1 MKKRIHT
8 VVIILAILAVA
19 GAAAARDTKD
29 SETARYVRSHYTKF
43 EYRVPMRDGIR
54 LFTAVY
60 IPNDMSK
67 TYPILMMRTPYS
79 VAPYGADRY
88 KDSLGPSKA
97 FAREGYIFVYQDV
110 RGRFMSGGRF
120 VNMRPEDAW
129 ERGGNAVDES
139 TDTWDTIDW
148 LIHHIKGNNGKVGIW
163 GISYPG
169 FYASC
174 GMIHS
179 HPALK
184 AVSPQA
190 PIADWFW
197 DDMHRNGAFNVVLAF
212 DFFSVF
218 GRPRQGPTTEW
229 PEHLEMGT
237 SDAYDFFLDLGP
249 LANAN
254 ERFFHHEIPFWDQVA
269 AHPNYDELWRSRNI
283 LPHLRN
289 VKAAVM
295 VVGGLFDT
303 EDLYG
308 PLATYR
314 AVERQNPGID
324 NVLVMGP
331 WRHGG
336 WAWTSGED
344 LGEESFGFAT
354 AKWFRKNVELPFFR
368 HYLKDGPAP
377 HQPEALVFETGADR
391 WRELDRWP
399 PRATTTLLYL
409 GEGHALSWTR
419 PDPEGEAWDQY
430 VSDPSKPVP
439 YTEEITTGWSA
450 SYMTED
456 QRFAGRRPDVLVYTS
471 EPLEDDLTVA
481 GPVMADLWVSTSGG
495 DSDWIVKIID
505 VQPTKEPRWS
515 NCGHG
520 WGEEHKDRTAGVQR
534 LVRAE
539 AFRGRFRNSFEHP
552 EPFTPDEP
560 THIRYELHDIFHTF
574 LKGHRIMIQI
584 QSTWFPFIDRNPGSW
599 VDNIFEAK
607 AKDFIPVTNR
617 VYRSAKHPSAVE
629 LRILRGQG
637 EEEQHATK

>member
-1 MKKRIHT
+1 MKHFRT
-8 VVIILAILAVA
+8 LFLVVMVVAMAAVA
-19 GAAAARDTKD
+19 GARDPKG
-29 SETARYVRSHYTKF
+29 SEAARYVRSHYTKF
-43 EYRVPMRDGIR
+43 EYRIPMRDGVR

-60 IPNDMSK
+60 VPNDLSK
-67 TYPILMMRTPYS
+67 TYPILMTRTPYS

-88 KDSLGPSKA
+88 MESLGPSEA

-110 RGRFMSGGRF
+110 RGRFMSEGEF
-120 VNMRPEDAW
+120 VNMRPEEAW
-129 ERGGNAVDES
+129 DGGRAKVDES
-139 TDTWDTIDW
+139 TDTWDTIEW
-148 LIHHIKGNNGKVGIW
+148 LIHHVKGNNGKVGIW

-169 FYASC
+169 YYASC
-174 GMIHS
+174 SMIHS

-197 DDMHRNGAFNVVLAF
+197 DDMHRNGTFNLVLAF

-229 PEHLEMGT
+229 PKHLEMGT
-237 SDAYDFFLDLGP
+237 PDAYDFFLDLGP

-254 ERFFHHEIPFWDQVA
+254 ERFFHHEIPFWDEVA
-269 AHPNYDELWRSRNI
+269 AHPNYDEFWQARNV
-283 LPHLRN
+283 LPHLKN
-289 VKAAVM
+289 IKAAVM
-295 VVGGLFDT
+295 VVGGWFDT

-314 AVERQNPGID
+314 AVEKQNPGIH

-336 WAWTSGED
+336 WAWTSGER

-354 AKWFRKNVELPFFR
+354 AKWFRENVELPFFR
-368 HYLKDGPAP
+368 HYLKGGPVP

-391 WRELDRWP
+391 WREFDGWP
-399 PRATTTLLYL
+399 PPAETRSLYL
-409 GEGHALSWTR
+409 GEGHTLSWTR
-419 PDPEGEAWDQY
+419 TSSQEEAWDQY
-430 VSDPSKPVP
+430 VSDPAKPVP

-450 SYMTED
+450 EYMTED

-471 EPLEDDLTVA
+471 EPLKDDLTVA

-495 DSDWIVKIID
+495 DSDWVVKLID
-505 VQPTKEPRWS
+505 VQPTEDPHWVEGEM
-515 NCGHG
+515 N
-520 WGEEHKDRTAGVQR
+520 WGEEPKDKSGGVQR

-539 AFRGRFRNSFEHP
+539 AFRGRFRNGFEHP
-552 EPFTPDEP
+552 EPFAPNEP
-560 THIRYELHDIFHTF
+560 AHLRYELHDIFHTF
-574 LKGHRIMIQI
+574 LKGHRIMVQI
-584 QSTWFPFIDRNPGSW
+584 QSTWFPFIDRNPGTW

-607 AKDFIPVTNR
+607 AEDFVPVTNR
-617 VYRSAKHPSAVE
+617 VYRSAKHPSAVQ
-629 LRILRGQG
+629 LRIM
-637 EEEQHATK
+637 K

>member
-1 MKKRIHT
+1 MKQIRT
-8 VVIILAILAVA
+8 VVA
-19 GAAAARDTKD
+19 GVLMVVMAGMAWASPPRD

-43 EYRVPMRDGIR
+43 EYRIPMRDGVR

-60 IPNDMSK
+60 VPNDLSK
-67 TYPILMMRTPYS
+67 TYPILMTRTPYS

-88 KDSLGPSKA
+88 KDSLGPSEA

-110 RGRFMSGGRF
+110 RGRFMSEGTF

-129 ERGGNAVDES
+129 EKGGTAVDES
-139 TDTWDTIDW
+139 TDTWDTIEW
-148 LIHHIKGNNGKVGIW
+148 LIHHVKGNNGKVGMW

-197 DDMHRNGAFNVVLAF
+197 DDMHRNGAFNLVLTF

-218 GRPRQGPTTEW
+218 GRPRKGPTTEW

-237 SDAYDFFLDLGP
+237 ADAYDFFLGLGP
-249 LANAN
+249 LSNAD
-254 ERFFHHEIPFWDQVA
+254 ERFFHHEIPFWDEVSQ
-269 AHPNYDELWRSRNI
+269 HPNYDSFWQSRNI
-283 LPHLRN
+283 LPHLKN
-289 VKAAVM
+289 IKAAVM

-314 AVERQNPGID
+314 TVEKQNPGIH

-336 WAWTSGED
+336 WASSSGEE
-344 LGEESFGFAT
+344 LGAEKFGFAT
-354 AKWFRKNVELPFFR
+354 AKWFRDNVEQPFFR
-368 HYLKDGPAP
+368 HYLKDGPP
-377 HQPEALVFETGADR
+377 VHQPEALVFETGANR
-391 WRELDRWP
+391 WREFDRWP
-399 PRATTTLLYL
+399 PPATTRKLYL
-409 GEGHALSWTR
+409 AGDHGLSWNR
-419 PDPEGEAWDQY
+419 PSSREEAWDQY
-430 VSDPSKPVP
+430 VSDPSKPIP

-450 SYMTED
+450 RYMTED
-456 QRFAGRRPDVLVYTS
+456 QRFAARRPDVLVYTS
-471 EPLEDDLTVA
+471 KPLKEDLTVA
-481 GPVMADLWVSTSGG
+481 GPVMADLWVSTSGR
-495 DSDWIVKIID
+495 DSDWIVKVID
-505 VQPTKEPRWS
+505 VQPTEEPKWS
-515 NCGHG
+515 TCGHG
-520 WGEEHKDRTAGVQR
+520 WGGNEKDKNAGIQR

-552 EPFTPDEP
+552 EPFPPNEP
-560 THIRYELHDIFHTF
+560 QHLRYELHDICHTF
-574 LKGHRIMIQI
+574 LKGHRIMVQI
-584 QSTWFPFIDRNPGSW
+584 QSTWFPFIDRNPGTW
-599 VDNIFEAK
+599 VDNIFTAK
-607 AKDFIPVTNR
+607 ASDFIAVTNR
-617 VYRSAKHPSAVE
+617 IYRSAAHPSAVE
-629 LRILRGQG
+629 LRVM
-637 EEEQHATK
+637 K

>member
-1 MKKRIHT
+1 MRRYRMAL
-8 VVIILAILAVA
+8 VGVMLVAAVAVA
-19 GAAAARDTKD
+19 GPRGGKD
-29 SETARYVRSHYTKF
+29 SETARYVRSHYSKF
-43 EYRVPMRDGIR
+43 EYRIPMRDGVE

-60 IPNDMSK
+60 VPNDRSK
-67 TYPILMMRTPYS
+67 PCPILMTRTPYS

-88 KDSLGPSKA
+88 KDSLGPSDA
-97 FAREGYIFVYQDV
+97 FVREGYIFVYQDV

-120 VNMRPEDAW
+120 VNMRPEDARQ
-129 ERGGNAVDES
+129 RGEGAVDES
-139 TDTWDTIDW
+139 TDTWDTIEW
-148 LIHHIKGNNGKVGIW
+148 LVHNVKGNNGKVGLW

-218 GRPRQGPTTEW
+218 GRPREKPTTEW
-229 PEHLEMGT
+229 PKHLEMGT
-237 SDAYDFFLDLGP
+237 SDAYDFFLGLGP

-254 ERFFHHEIPFWDQVA
+254 ELYFHHEIPFWDEIA
-269 AHPNYDELWRSRNI
+269 AHPDYDEFWQARNI
-283 LPHLRN
+283 LPHLQG

-314 AVERQNPGID
+314 AVERQNPGIH
-324 NVLVMGP
+324 NVLVLGP

-336 WAWTSGED
+336 WAWTSGKD
-344 LGEESFGFAT
+344 LGAESFGFAT
-354 AKWFRKNVELPFFR
+354 AKWYRDNVELPFFR
-368 HYLKDGPAP
+368 HFLKDGEPID
-377 HQPEALVFETGADR
+377 QPEALVFETGANR

-399 PRATTTLLYL
+399 PPARTKKLYL
-409 GEGHALSWTR
+409 GEDSSLSWTR
-419 PDPEGEAWDQY
+419 PDSKAEAWDQY
-430 VSDPSKPVP
+430 VSDPAKPVP
-439 YTEEITTGWSA
+439 YTEEITTEWSA
-450 SYMTED
+450 FYMTED
-456 QRFAGRRPDVLVYTS
+456 QRFAARRPDVLTYTS
-471 EPLEDDLTVA
+471 GELEEDLSVA

-495 DSDWIVKIID
+495 DSDWIVKVID
-505 VQPTKEPRWS
+505 VQPTEEPHWS
-515 NCGHG
+515 DCGRG
-520 WGEEHKDRTAGVQR
+520 WGEGPKNGAAGLQR

-539 AFRGRFRNSFEHP
+539 AFRGRFRKSFERP
-552 EPFTPDEP
+552 EAFTPGEV
-560 THIRYELHDIFHTF
+560 THLRYELHDVFHTF
-574 LKGHRIMIQI
+574 LKGHRIMVQI
-584 QSTWFPFIDRNPGSW
+584 QSTWFPFIDRNPGKW

-607 AKDFIPVTNR
+607 AEDFVPVTNR
-617 VYRSAKHPSAVE
+617 VYRSAEHPSAVE
-629 LRILRGQG
+629 LRILP
-637 EEEQHATK
+637 